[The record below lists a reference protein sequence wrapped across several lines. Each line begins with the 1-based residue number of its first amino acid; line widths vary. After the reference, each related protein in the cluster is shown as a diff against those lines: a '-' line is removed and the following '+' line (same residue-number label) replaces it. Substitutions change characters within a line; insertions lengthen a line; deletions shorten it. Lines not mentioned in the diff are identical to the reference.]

1 MLKHGDFTGNSQ
13 VAQSLISQ
21 TIPVRPFVNP
31 VFVLGEL
38 HPVSC
43 VNRARFR
50 PGSPLVVF
58 ESALTNVL
66 NHSNFAPPATE
77 ILGELSCNSAKRRCN
92 TSSVNQSAILQK
104 EEKLMATATLAASLN
119 TPISELRPAA
129 MERILVVEDD
139 GALRKILQRLF
150 SSEGYEVDV
159 VPDGVAGLEM
169 LRQRLPSA
177 IIVDLQAPGSSE
189 CDFCKEIANLLPGVP
204 LVILS
209 ASSKVADKVLL
220 LEMGADDYVT
230 IPFSPRELVARLRAL
245 LRRASRF
252 GPEDA
257 DEYVFADV
265 IVDFSKTEIT
275 RGGEKI
281 TVTPKEFKTL
291 EFLAKNAHRVIS
303 RDELLNEVWGYQ
315 NYPCTRTVDNH
326 ILRLRQKL
334 ETDPARP
341 SHFLTVHRLGYK
353 FVP

>member
-1 MLKHGDFTGNSQ
+1 
-13 VAQSLISQ
+13 
-21 TIPVRPFVNP
+21 
-31 VFVLGEL
+31 
-38 HPVSC
+38 
-43 VNRARFR
+43 
-50 PGSPLVVF
+50 
-58 ESALTNVL
+58 
-66 NHSNFAPPATE
+66 
-77 ILGELSCNSAKRRCN
+77 
-92 TSSVNQSAILQK
+92 
-104 EEKLMATATLAASLN
+104 MATATLAASLN
-119 TPISELRPAA
+119 TPISELRPAV

-150 SSEGYEVDV
+150 SSQGYEVDV

-169 LRQRLPSA
+169 LRQGLPSA
-177 IIVDLQAPGSSE
+177 VIVDLQAPGSSE
-189 CDFCKEIANLLPGVP
+189 SDFCKKIAHLIPGVP

-245 LRRASRF
+245 LRRASRVD
-252 GPEDA
+252 PEDA
-257 DEYVFADV
+257 DVYVFADV
-265 IVDFSKTEIT
+265 MMDFSKAEIT

-281 TVTPKEFKTL
+281 TVTAKEFKML
-291 EFLAKNAHRVIS
+291 EFLAKNAQRVIS

-334 ETDPARP
+334 ESDPARP
-341 SHFLTVHRLGYK
+341 SHFITVHCLGYK